1 MQLKR
6 EKIADMNKMNVVQQA
21 KNILIACLPVLLVL
35 YAMVGYIL
43 ICYAGQDYA
52 LLCCAVCCARFIL

>member
-21 KNILIACLPVLLVL
+21 KNILIACLPVLLPPL
-35 YAMVGYIL
+35 
-43 ICYAGQDYA
+43 
-52 LLCCAVCCARFIL
+52 